1 MAILKKDKEKCVTLT
16 ERDYMI
22 LIEDHITLK
31 ALKIAGIEKMTIYQG
46 IRSIM
51 EDDRIE
57 VHIKPVQ
64 KRYK

>member
-16 ERDYMI
+16 ERDYMT

-46 IRSIM
+46 IKSIM
-51 EDDRIE
+51 EDDRVE
-57 VHIKPVQ
+57 VHIMPVQ

>member
-16 ERDYMI
+16 ERDYMT

-31 ALKIAGIEKMTIYQG
+31 ALKIAGIEKMAIYQG
-46 IRSIM
+46 IKSIM

>member
-1 MAILKKDKEKCVTLT
+1 MT
-16 ERDYMI
+16 

-31 ALKIAGIEKMTIYQG
+31 ALKIAGIEAMTIYQG
-46 IRSIM
+46 IKSIM

-57 VHIKPVQ
+57 VHIIPVQ